1 MNDNTNYQLGL
12 LHLVNL
18 LVRVDGKVDDSER
31 QAILAIKKEEN
42 IPDSLY
48 QDFQT
53 RLQCMTEQEVYAKAH
68 EHLTSCTDEERLS
81 AFVHLYKL
89 AQADSSISNKEVKFL
104 LLGLKLNNLSFED
117 VVLSAGMTDK
127 NKVQRLTLLEIIT
140 THKLWLTTPALQT
153 G

>member
-31 QAILAIKKEEN
+31 QAILAIKEEEN

-53 RLQCMTEQEVYAKAH
+53 RLQSMTEQEVYAKAH
-68 EHLTSCTDEERLS
+68 ELLTNCTDEERLS

-127 NKVQRLTLLEIIT
+127 E
-140 THKLWLTTPALQT
+140 
-153 G
+153 

>member
-1 MNDNTNYQLGL
+1 MGDNTNYQLGL

-18 LVRVDGKVDDSER
+18 LVHVDGKVDDSER
-31 QAILAIKKEEN
+31 QAILAIKEEEN

-48 QDFQT
+48 QNFQT
-53 RLQCMTEQEVYAKAH
+53 RLQTMTEQEVYAKAH
-68 EHLTSCTDEERLS
+68 EHLVKCTDEERLS

-127 NKVQRLTLLEIIT
+127 E
-140 THKLWLTTPALQT
+140 
-153 G
+153 